1 MMAVGELRTRTGPDA
16 ARLANNFAPPDIRDP
31 AQLLQLAT
39 LAAAK
44 RWAVPTR
51 HDHQSRH
58 LKWRPGDVARSDK
71 AGVTARG

>member
-39 LAAAK
+39 LAAAE
-44 RWAVPTR
+44 RRPVPAR
-51 HDHQSRH
+51 HDHQPRQ
-58 LKWRPGDVARSDK
+58 LKWRPSDVPRSD
-71 AGVTARG
+71 